1 MKPVAI
7 GLVVLFLGFWMV
19 QEPDSLAAFVKDG
32 SAWLW
37 DTTTLVFEALM
48 EFVSGLFE

>member
-1 MKPVAI
+1 MKPLVI

-37 DTTTLVFEALM
+37 DITTTVFEALM
-48 EFVSGLFE
+48 DFTGSLFG